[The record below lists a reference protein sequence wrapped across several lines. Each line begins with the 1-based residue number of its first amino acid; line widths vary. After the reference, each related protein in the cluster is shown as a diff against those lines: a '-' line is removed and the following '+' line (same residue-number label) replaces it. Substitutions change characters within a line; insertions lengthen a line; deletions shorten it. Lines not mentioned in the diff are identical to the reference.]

1 MRCAGVSRYGARADA
16 AAAFR
21 PSEVWVAVVTR
32 ARRLPRL
39 ADMKKRALMCA
50 VVLALLLL
58 AGLGFVL
65 RSGD

>member
-1 MRCAGVSRYGARADA
+1 M
-16 AAAFR
+16 
-21 PSEVWVAVVTR
+21 TR

-39 ADMKKRALMCA
+39 ADVKKRALMCA